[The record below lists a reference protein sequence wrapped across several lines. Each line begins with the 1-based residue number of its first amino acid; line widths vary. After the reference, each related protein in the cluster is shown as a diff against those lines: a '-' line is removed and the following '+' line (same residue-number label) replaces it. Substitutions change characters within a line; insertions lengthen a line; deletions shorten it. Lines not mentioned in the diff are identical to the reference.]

1 MCHNLNVKMIK
12 DFRKQ
17 KGLEDKEETSWVDK
31 GSCFKLIEASRT
43 CLYTTCLKSWG
54 MDGCIWG
61 PETLGSIFASASL
74 TDQVTLCPSILIYS
88 NIITAPIS

>member
-17 KGLEDKEETSWVDK
+17 KGLEDKEETRWVDK

-43 CLYTTCLKSWG
+43 RRLSVW
-54 MDGCIWG
+54 IWG
-61 PETLGSIFASASL
+61 PETLGTIFASASL
-74 TDQVTLCPSILIYS
+74 TDQVTLFPQHTDL
-88 NIITAPIS
+88 

>member
-17 KGLEDKEETSWVDK
+17 KGLEDKEETRWVDK
-31 GSCFKLIEASRT
+31 GSCLKLIEASRT
-43 CLYTTCLKSWG
+43 WLNVW
-54 MDGCIWG
+54 IWG
-61 PETLGSIFASASL
+61 PENLGSIFASASL

-88 NIITAPIS
+88 NIITAPIDKLVRMG